1 MNARTLSQF
10 MLANI
15 TLVIDRQGQIRE
27 LIAGAQP
34 APGEVVMTVSDDAN
48 PQVQAQLIQ
57 ANDQQTPLN
66 IDDEVAQILAQLEQ
80 GVDPTL
86 NPDQATAA
94 GGANGSSPT
103 DTGTID
109 MTLAEVLAQTAFDTN
124 GLQAPGLS
132 QTQSLAIDLVI
143 AQALAPI
150 APVVNAAVLDVDEAP
165 YFVDVPSDDPQ
176 DSSTDSNDDG
186 KVDSYTFGYNEN
198 STVDDLI
205 GTVQAIDPEGGT
217 VTYRIDPESEHAE
230 YFSVTEEG
238 KIYLTAAGVAAFTND
253 FEAGDDNQHNITVIA
268 SDGVNEVSIPVTLNE
283 LDVNEAPQF
292 VDPEIDDDP
301 NDTVIDEDN
310 DGVAESYDFSYY
322 ENSTS
327 DDILGVVKAEDP
339 EGGTITYSI
348 DPNSADAQYFTINS
362 NGEIRLTSLGVSAFT
377 NDFEDADIP
386 NNLHEITVI
395 ASDGVNEVSIPV
407 TLNELNV
414 DEAPYFVSSPSTDG
428 NDFSID
434 NNDDGI
440 IESYVFGYDENS
452 ETTDVLGIVKAQD
465 AEGETIKYSIDPSS
479 EDAEYF
485 TIDPDSGEIYLSEM
499 GVSAYTNDFEWQD
512 NQHHITV
519 IATESDNGTEIKST
533 SIEVTL
539 NEQNLDES
547 VGDDAPYFIPVPSN
561 DSDDDSVDDNNDGV
575 VESYSFGYDELSSTA
590 DLIGKVQAVDPEN
603 ETLIYS
609 ITSGNEEGYFTINSN
624 GEIYLTEAGVTAFT
638 NDYESLANSHQIM
651 VTATE
656 TAGGEGTVANSV
668 SVPVTLIERDVNLA
682 PTAEDFTVTVGNNSE
697 VQIVFDD
704 ADNEVN
710 DHISDIE
717 EDDIKNLQLH
727 IVLTSLPDSGTLLYT
742 EDGVAREL
750 TAADVY
756 DSEHPENAVLL
767 DPDKI
772 TFVPSGN
779 EVVIGSTEDGSL
791 VAVGDDYHFILDNG
805 NTVYISAIKT
815 LGSGATRS
823 ESVTLVDSDQQGT
836 GLSVEKGS
844 GINNSETLIVDLSE
858 NPLYSVDFGVDGL
871 NSNHEATVTYYF
883 ESGNPITVT
892 YDANGDYT
900 YTSSSD
906 NPVTK
911 IEFTASSN
919 DQTSGANYVVTHLSG
934 TQTVAEDTE
943 FDYMSVDSKGAFSD
957 VATVTLDTDESTPS
971 YHVFSAQEGEAEV
984 LATSG
989 EDMLLGDSQAN
1000 IFTWLDSAL
1009 DNSTDI
1015 IKNFEFGV
1023 DKVDLTSI
1031 LDDDTE
1037 TTDISDLLGKVTISS
1052 VDNED
1057 VVLTMEHGA
1066 SESQTIIIEDIY
1078 ADIAGME
1085 AADILNS
1092 LVKVNTETV

>member
-143 AQALAPI
+143 AQAVAPI

-301 NDTVIDEDN
+301 NDVVVDEND
-310 DGVAESYDFSYY
+310 DGVAESYSFSYN
-322 ENSTS
+322 EKSSLN
-327 DDILGVVKAEDP
+327 DVIGVVKAIDP
-339 EGGTITYSI
+339 EGTNVTYSI
-348 DPNSADAQYFTINS
+348 DPNSEEAAYFSINDD
-362 NGEIRLTSLGVSAFT
+362 GEIYLTPAGIEAYT
-377 NDFEDADIP
+377 NDFEAGDDNQHRI
-386 NNLHEITVI
+386 NVI
-395 ASDGVNEVSIPV
+395 ASDGVNEVTIPV
-407 TLNELNV
+407 TLNELDVN
-414 DEAPYFVSSPSTDG
+414 EAPYFVDTSYTDETDESDDPNNYLPG
-428 NDFSID
+428 NDFTEATEQSSAAYKFYY
-434 NNDDGI
+434 N
-440 IESYVFGYDENS
+440 ENS
-452 ETTDVLGIVKAQD
+452 
-465 AEGETIKYSIDPSS
+465 
-479 EDAEYF
+479 
-485 TIDPDSGEIYLSEM
+485 
-499 GVSAYTNDFEWQD
+499 
-512 NQHHITV
+512 
-519 IATESDNGTEIKST
+519 
-533 SIEVTL
+533 
-539 NEQNLDES
+539 
-547 VGDDAPYFIPVPSN
+547 
-561 DSDDDSVDDNNDGV
+561 
-575 VESYSFGYDELSSTA
+575 
-590 DLIGKVQAVDPEN
+590 
-603 ETLIYS
+603 
-609 ITSGNEEGYFTINSN
+609 
-624 GEIYLTEAGVTAFT
+624 EAGVTIGQVQANDVDNDSSSISYAITNNVMVTVDDVEYELFQINAETGEISLTAKGVELYT
-638 NDYESLANSHQIM
+638 NDYEKSVNDHSIQ
-651 VTATE
+651 VSATE
-656 TAGGEGTVANSV
+656 VFPPSEEGGDVSYGYTVYTTVDLFERNVNEAPVGENFTLDVTDAEGV
-668 SVPVTLIERDVNLA
+668 LF
-682 PTAEDFTVTVGNNSE
+682 DFGDGKGE
-697 VQIVFDD
+697 VKLVRVVFD
-704 ADNEVN
+704 NNLVPSE
-710 DHISDIE
+710 DHISDVDVDYLSTNPTLDDPYQDLIQSQELSVYITELPSIGSLYYWNEDQSTYVLIE
-717 EDDIKNLQLH
+717 ESDLYVEGNDSP
-727 IVLTSLPDSGTLLYT
+727 TMFDPDSIFYKAGEPGDFTIDKDTTGTQSEGGDVVYT
-742 EDGVAREL
+742 LSNGAL
-750 TAADVY
+750 
-756 DSEHPENAVLL
+756 
-767 DPDKI
+767 I
-772 TFVPSGN
+772 TVSATSDQG
-779 EVVIGSTEDGSL
+779 
-791 VAVGDDYHFILDNG
+791 NG
-805 NTVYISAIKT
+805 NKGIVTIET
-815 LGSGATRS
+815 NNGSSNNNQG
-823 ESVTLVDSDQQGT
+823 EGFGVDG
-836 GLSVEKGS
+836 GN
-844 GINNSETLIVDLSE
+844 GIGNGETLIFDLSA
-858 NPLYSVDFGVDGL
+858 NPLSSVSFGVDGL
-871 NSNHEATVTYYF
+871 NSNHQATVVYTYLDGTKSEPMYYGDG
-883 ESGNPITVT
+883 SVSQSADVSYSAPDADNPIVQ
-892 YDANGDYT
+892 
-900 YTSSSD
+900 
-906 NPVTK
+906 
-911 IEFTASSN
+911 IEFIESAHTGGSESN
-919 DQTSGANYVVTHLSG
+919 SGSNYVVSYISG
-934 TQTVAEDTE
+934 EEAVVNDPTFEYTV
-943 FDYMSVDSKGAFSD
+943 VDSEGAMPVD
-957 VATVTLDTDESTPS
+957 EDDNVVTYEVTLDVENGGNIVYADTGDDTL
-971 YHVFSAQEGEAEV
+971 EGDDR
-984 LATSG
+984 S
-989 EDMLLGDSQAN
+989 N

-1057 VVLTMEHGA
+1057 VVLTVEHGA